1 MLTTLL
7 SPETHPLHRLTLS
20 RIQLDATSPVTSLE
34 THGDEVLLYS
44 LVGRADVYC
53 NGRFLGSFGNRKQ
66 VTERLVHAIRFP
78 MGTEFTV
85 ALTVNGAAA
94 DILCLT
100 ATPPVHGNSLVNPH
114 PYLHWNDTVWNEV
127 GEGCHFRHVAEVP
140 TPEGFAIYTG
150 ETLNIPGGTSS
161 WPPHANPEDL
171 RRFAAKETTWEEV
184 MFFSCKEPGIVD
196 LQGIYTGGK
205 IVNELVRIENGS
217 AQVMPLGSHRI
228 VAAPDSYIWY
238 HWSYCGTAL
247 QKQYRKFASDTNI
260 YVK

>member
-7 SPETHPLHRLTLS
+7 APETHPLQRLTLS

-44 LVGRADVYC
+44 LVGRADVYS
-53 NGRFLGSFGNRKQ
+53 NGRFLGSLGGRKH
-66 VTERLVHAIRFP
+66 VTEKLVHAIRFP
-78 MGTEFTV
+78 MANEFAV

-94 DILCLT
+94 DLLCLT
-100 ATPPVHGNSLVNPH
+100 AAPLVDCVYTTNLH

-127 GEGCHFRHVAEVP
+127 GEGCHLRQVAEVP
-140 TPEGFAIYTG
+140 TPEGFSIYTG

-161 WPPHANPEDL
+161 WPPHASPEDL

-184 MFFSCKEPGIVD
+184 MMFFCKEPGLAD

-205 IVNELVRIENGS
+205 IVNEVVRLENGS

-247 QKQYRKFASDTNI
+247 QKSYRKFASDTKI